1 MTNIKLTVDIGKGNK
16 LELSKF
22 IAGYAGANEYSE
34 EVQEEIQ
41 NMADQMIAAF
51 KAIYPEDK

>member
-1 MTNIKLTVDIGKGNK
+1 MTNINLSVDMGKGNK
-16 LELSKF
+16 LILNKF
-22 IAGYAGANEYSE
+22 VGGYPGIKEYSE

-51 KAIYPEDK
+51 KAIYPEEK